1 MVTGLTFAF
10 LSFIMC
16 DFNPRKLP
24 IRLPKEKLKT
34 LIGNS
39 TLLRVNIRDD

>member
-16 DFNPRKLP
+16 DFNPRNLP
-24 IRLPKEKLKT
+24 IRLPNEKLKT
-34 LIGNS
+34 LIVNS
-39 TLLRVNIRDD
+39 ALLRVNIRVD